1 MINKTNSHSEHTT
14 PNPNSTMESD
24 WDVIA
29 EIWNTIHEGN
39 LSENIS
45 FVHIKGHA
53 DKEKKY
59 EELSLLQQLNVDA
72 DQLAGAYITMHWN
85 DDFSKAPI
93 YPTSG
98 CQLDLS
104 HVHYAN

>member
-1 MINKTNSHSEHTT
+1 MVNKTNFHSEHTT

-24 WDVIA
+24 WDIIA

-39 LSENIS
+39 LSETIS

-72 DQLAGAYITMHWN
+72 DHLAGAYINMHWQERQFFIFLFFIRMTFN
-85 DDFSKAPI
+85 MNKGDMI
-93 YPTSG
+93 
-98 CQLDLS
+98 
-104 HVHYAN
+104 